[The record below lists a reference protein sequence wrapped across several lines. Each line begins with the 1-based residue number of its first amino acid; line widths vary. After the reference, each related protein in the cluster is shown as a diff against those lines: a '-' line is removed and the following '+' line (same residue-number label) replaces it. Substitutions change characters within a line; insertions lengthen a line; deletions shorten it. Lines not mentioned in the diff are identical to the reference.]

1 VRLRQLVTAGLV
13 DSFGLS
19 LGWTLFIL
27 LAVERGGLEEAALFS
42 AAMLIGI
49 VLSAPVTSG
58 LARRLS
64 GRRLLAGAGSIEA
77 VLRVATLGALLAG
90 WAAPVV
96 AAGVVGMYVCAF
108 AGFAAMRAEVA
119 AIDARPRAMTR
130 YAMSILAVEAT
141 GAGFAALLPAQR
153 HGFLLTCIII
163 VYGGSLL
170 PTVVCARKA
179 RVAPSAASRSRL
191 PIPLGVLFGGA
202 AIGLV
207 AYGPTL
213 LNVALATE
221 LHGPGAVAYAAVSF
235 SAGCLLS
242 SMAVEGVARV
252 RLPAT
257 LAWPMWGVVML
268 FGWIAAPWHVAGLC
282 VAQFMSGIGLTAF
295 EGGMDA
301 RVAGESRHGPV
312 TTALAWTAAVRATG
326 SAVAVRVLPLLVTAP
341 AIGTV
346 ASAGSSL
353 LAIGA
358 VAATIVVGALSPA
371 GRHRLAKVAP
381 VRVMT
386 H

>member
-19 LGWTLFIL
+19 LGWTLFNL
-27 LAVERGGLEEAALFS
+27 LAVERGGLEEAALFN

-49 VLSAPVTSG
+49 VLSAPVTTA

-64 GRRLLAGAGSIEA
+64 GRRLLAGAASIEA
-77 VLRVATLGALLAG
+77 VLRIVTLGGLLAG
-90 WAAPVV
+90 WAAPIV

-141 GAGFAALLPAQR
+141 GAGFAALLPIQR
-153 HGFLLTCIII
+153 HGFLPTLIII
-163 VYGGSLL
+163 WYGVSLL
-170 PTVVCARKA
+170 PTIVCARTA
-179 RVAPSAASRSRL
+179 RVMATATPSRRL
-191 PIPLGVLFGGA
+191 PIPLSLLAGGA
-202 AIGLV
+202 AIGML

-221 LHGPGAVAYAAVSF
+221 LHGQNAVAYAAVSF

-242 SMAVEGVARV
+242 SMAVEGVARL

-282 VAQFMSGIGLTAF
+282 LAQFMSGIGLTAF

-301 RVAGESRHGPV
+301 RVAGESDEGTV
-312 TTALAWTAAVRATG
+312 TTALAWTAAIRATG
-326 SAVAVRVLPLLVTAP
+326 SAVAVRMLPLLVTAP
-341 AIGTV
+341 AIGAV

-358 VAATIVVGALSPA
+358 VTTTILVGALSPG
-371 GRHRLAKVAP
+371 GRHRLAKVTS
-381 VRVMT
+381 VRAMT